1 MSNTR
6 VLIVEDEPM
15 IGELLCGVFD
25 MHGYQ
30 ARLACTGKDG
40 LHQASDWCPDIVLLD
55 VMLPD
60 IDGFEV
66 CRSIRAQ
73 GAGPGIV
80 MLTGMMT
87 HEGRVRGFGSGTDR
101 FLTKPF
107 NVTSLMSEV
116 ESVLEEYKTTDREVG
131 LRTTT
136 VLAASPSVDFERSLA
151 DFLVQLA
158 QKTPLSPRDIDAM
171 GIGLTEIARLIRQWE
186 QTHSAK
192 SSWQLVCRVYR
203 DRIETRLECAD
214 TAPPEQRDRLHEL
227 FHLASN
233 KDPIVAQGL
242 ANRIDFPDHGSVA
255 VLVREYPKSTS

>member
-1 MSNTR
+1 MPNTR

-30 ARLACTGKDG
+30 ARLASTGKDG
-40 LHQASDWCPDIVLLD
+40 LDQASDWQPDIVLLD

-73 GAGPGIV
+73 GAGLGIV

-116 ESVLEEYKTTDREVG
+116 ESVLQEYKTNDRELG

-136 VLAASPSVDFERSLA
+136 ALAANPPVDFERSLA

-158 QKTPLSPRDIDAM
+158 QSTPLSPGDIEAV

-186 QTHSAK
+186 QTHSSTSA
-192 SSWQLVCRVYR
+192 WRLVCRVYR

-233 KDPIVAQGL
+233 NDQIVARGL

-255 VLVREYPKSTS
+255 VLIREYSKPAN